1 MVNPDPVAFDSWSA
15 LVPTFVL
22 AASPDKPVTV
32 SGLSRPVV
40 VKLLLKA
47 ALVYVLVVVAPVTIK
62 AAGVTV
68 NAPLL

>member
-1 MVNPDPVAFDSWSA
+1 MVNPDPVALDSWSA
-15 LVPTFVL
+15 LVPMFFL

-32 SGLSRPVV
+32 SGLSSPVV

-47 ALVYVLVVVAPVTIK
+47 ALVYVLVVVAPVMVK